1 MSLAYYILVTTALQ
15 FARKAKL
22 LVIDVKVDLIAQNK
36 TRTDI
41 MTNKRLIASGNQ
53 LWFLL
58 QFSKIIGIFT
68 KGKLSRFLLNYF

>member
-22 LVIDVKVDLIAQNK
+22 LDIIDVKVDLIAQNK
-36 TRTDI
+36 TSTDI

-58 QFSKIIGIFT
+58 QSSIIIGIFT
-68 KGKLSRFLLNYF
+68 KG